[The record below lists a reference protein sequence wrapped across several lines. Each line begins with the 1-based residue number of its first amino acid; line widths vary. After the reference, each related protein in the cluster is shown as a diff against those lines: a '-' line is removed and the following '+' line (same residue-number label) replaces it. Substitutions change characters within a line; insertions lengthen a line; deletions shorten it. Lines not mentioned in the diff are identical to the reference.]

1 MILDTEMS
9 HREDRKLSQQT
20 PATDVFVAIGG
31 NLPDAFGRSAL
42 FTCRAAVEALRAL
55 SGLRLIEV
63 SPLYESD
70 PIPPG
75 GPTYINGVAWL
86 SGHADPAELL
96 ARLQRIETAGGRVRT
111 VQNAPR
117 TLDLDIIA
125 IGQSVRDCP
134 DPILPH
140 PRAHLRRFVM
150 QPLADLCPNWR
161 HPVLGRTAAEILA
174 ELPEQGIRRL

>member
-1 MILDTEMS
+1 MS
-9 HREDRKLSQQT
+9 QREDRKSNQGNRL
-20 PATDVFVAIGG
+20 AEVFVAIGG

-42 FTCRAAVEALRAL
+42 YSCRAAVEALRSL
-55 SGLRLIEV
+55 NGLRLVDV
-63 SPLYESD
+63 SPWYETA

-75 GPTYINGVAWL
+75 GPSYINGIAWL
-86 SGHADPAELL
+86 SGDPDPAELL
-96 ARLQRIETAGGRVRT
+96 AALQRIETAGGRVRT

-125 IGQSVRDCP
+125 IGQTVRESP

-150 QPLADLCPNWR
+150 QPLADLRPDWR
-161 HPVLGRTAAEILA
+161 HPVLKRTASEILA
-174 ELPEQGIRRL
+174 TLPEQGIRRL

>member
-1 MILDTEMS
+1 MS
-9 HREDRKLSQQT
+9 KGIPT
-20 PATDVFVAIGG
+20 TDVFVAIGG

-42 FTCRAAVEALRAL
+42 YTCRAAVEALRSL
-55 SGLRLIEV
+55 PGLRLVDV
-63 SPLYESD
+63 SPWYESD

-86 SGHADPAELL
+86 SGQADPADLL
-96 ARLQRIETAGGRVRT
+96 AHLQRIENAGGRVRS

-117 TLDLDIIA
+117 TLDLDIVA
-125 IGQSVRDCP
+125 IGQIVRESP

-150 QPLADLCPNWR
+150 QPLADLRPDWR
-161 HPVLGRTAAEILA
+161 HPVLGRTASEILA